1 MKKIIS
7 AKSAG
12 NILLI
17 IFSALIVFHI
27 LVLTGLVP
35 ADIVWGGRVNTLQIT
50 WRVFEFISLV
60 FTILFAIIVAIKFG
74 YIKPTRFGSAVTVF
88 LWLMFA
94 FLLLNTLGNLTAESL
109 QEKLIFTPI
118 TIIASLLVLRLAVEI
133 GHGAQAAACPD
144 GFERFVF

>member
-27 LVLTGLVP
+27 LVLTGLAP
-35 ADIVWGGRVNTLQIT
+35 ADIVWGGRANTWHI
-50 WRVFEFISLV
+50 FEIISLV
-60 FTILFAIIVAIKFG
+60 FTILFAIIVAAKVG
-74 YIKPTRFGSAVTVF
+74 YIKTTRFGSAVTVF

-94 FLLLNTLGNLTAESL
+94 FLLLNTLGNLASESL

-118 TIIASLLVLRLAVEI
+118 TIIASLLVLRLAVEK
-133 GHGAQAAACPD
+133 
-144 GFERFVF
+144 

>member
-27 LVLTGLVP
+27 LVLTGLAP
-35 ADIVWGGRVNTLQIT
+35 ADIVWGGRANTLQST
-50 WRVFEFISLV
+50 WRVFEIISLV
-60 FTILFAIIVAIKFG
+60 FTILFAIIVAAKVG
-74 YIKPTRFGSAVTVF
+74 YIKTTRFGSAVTVF

-94 FLLLNTLGNLTAESL
+94 FLLLNTLGNLASESL

-118 TIIASLLVLRLAVEI
+118 TIIASLLVLRLAVEK
-133 GHGAQAAACPD
+133 
-144 GFERFVF
+144 